1 MAEADF
7 KKLREDLEKIV
18 SEAWKADKDR
28 AFRRTLQSIF
38 GSKALEMYAECA
50 TDTTKD
56 FAECLE
62 DAADSLGL
70 RDKFR
75 SAWRGAPAPVVNK
88 LMEVRSRW
96 SRAERDAIRSAVR
109 AKDIPKLYKMCAY
122 GKYDDVAKELG
133 LEETPEHFKKCVK
146 MVAEAQDLKSAL
158 ETVWGTAS

>member
-7 KKLREDLEKIV
+7 KKLKEDLEKIV

-28 AFRRTLQSIF
+28 AFRRTLKAIF
-38 GSKALEMYAECA
+38 GTKAVEMYTECA

-56 FAECLE
+56 FSECLE
-62 DAADSLGL
+62 EAAKSLGL
-70 RDKFR
+70 GDKFR
-75 SAWRGAPAPVVNK
+75 STWKGAPAPVVNK

-96 SRAERDAIRSAVR
+96 GRAERDAIRSAVR

-122 GKYDDVAKELG
+122 GRYDEVAKELG
-133 LEETPEHFKKCVK
+133 LAETPDHFKACVR
-146 MVAEAQDLKSAL
+146 MVADAQDLKSAL